1 MELVAALEAVLFAA
15 GSEGMTTRD
24 IAQVLDVPEGQA
36 RDLCHLLAAH
46 LEERGAGLT
55 LLHTG
60 DTWQLVTRPEF
71 APYFRRMA
79 DQPARSS
86 LSQAALEVLAIISY
100 KQPITRAEIEE
111 IRGVQSD
118 RALATLI
125 HRGLVQEVGRQD
137 GPGRPI
143 LYGTTMEFLR
153 QFGLRSLDELPPL
166 PDFAGKEG
174 RPDLFAMSSDLAR
187 D

>member
-1 MELVAALEAVLFAA
+1 MELIAALEAVLFAA
-15 GSEGMTTRD
+15 GTDGMTTRE
-24 IAQVLDVPEGQA
+24 IAQALDVPEAQA
-36 RDLCHLLAAH
+36 RDLCHLLAAR
-46 LEERGAGLT
+46 LEERGSGLT

-60 DTWQLVTRPEF
+60 DAWQLVTRPEF

-79 DQPARSS
+79 EQPSRTS

-118 RALATLI
+118 RAIATLI

-137 GPGRPI
+137 APGRPI

-153 QFGLRSLDELPPL
+153 QFGLRSLEELPPL
-166 PDFAGKEG
+166 PDFAGQDG
-174 RPDLFAMSSDLAR
+174 RADLFAISTELAR